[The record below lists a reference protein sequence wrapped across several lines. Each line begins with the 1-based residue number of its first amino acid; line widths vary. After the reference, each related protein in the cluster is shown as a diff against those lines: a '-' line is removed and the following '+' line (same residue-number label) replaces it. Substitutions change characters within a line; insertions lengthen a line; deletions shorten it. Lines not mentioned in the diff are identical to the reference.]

1 MIRKIYDS
9 FADQLEVSEEFVPAG
24 VEIVKSLTKK
34 YFKRIQTKNIRYQH
48 KVSASSSLE

>member
-9 FADQLEVSEEFVPAG
+9 FADQIEISEDFVPAG

-34 YFKRIQTKNIRYQH
+34 YYKRI
-48 KVSASSSLE
+48 